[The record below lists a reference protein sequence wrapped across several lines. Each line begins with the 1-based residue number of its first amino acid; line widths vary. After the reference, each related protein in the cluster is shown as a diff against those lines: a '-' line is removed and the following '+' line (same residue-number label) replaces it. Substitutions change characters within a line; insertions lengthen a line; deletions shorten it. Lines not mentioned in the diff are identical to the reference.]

1 VAACAAA
8 EQVVVSPYGAGEW
21 APGDMEA
28 LLCGCLLVKP
38 RPGAVSTY
46 PLPLRAGHALLGAAA
61 DWRGLGG
68 VLLNALEVRPGG
80 ASPMARLLRPP
91 VGAAAARRRGAACCR
106 AGGRLVLPRGP
117 CDACHAPRC
126 GSHAPQQPEHASK
139 AARA

>member
-1 VAACAAA
+1 M
-8 EQVVVSPYGAGEW
+8 VSPYGAGEW

-68 VLLNALEVRPGG
+68 VLLNALEVRPWRREPRG
-80 ASPMARLLRPP
+80 L
-91 VGAAAARRRGAACCR
+91 AAAACCR
-106 AGGRLVLPRGP
+106 RGRCRAPQGRLLPRRRLTCPASRSLDCLSRASLRRLYSKHTG
-117 CDACHAPRC
+117 HA
-126 GSHAPQQPEHASK
+126 
-139 AARA
+139 

>member
-1 VAACAAA
+1 M
-8 EQVVVSPYGAGEW
+8 VSPYGAGEW

-68 VLLNALEVRPGG
+68 VLLNALEVRPWRREPCG
-80 ASPMARLLRPP
+80 L
-91 VGAAAARRRGAACCR
+91 AAAASCRRGRCRASQGRLLPRRRLTCPALWSLHCLSR
-106 AGGRLVLPRGP
+106 ASLRGRALSTPDMLDVSTAVATSTAGNR
-117 CDACHAPRC
+117 
-126 GSHAPQQPEHASK
+126 
-139 AARA
+139 